1 MSVPN
6 TPQKATILAVDD
18 RPEDLA
24 LVRAYLNMPGYTIVT
39 AKDGDDALV
48 KLAQTA
54 VDLVIL
60 DVDMPGRTGFE
71 VCRFIRG
78 VEETKGL
85 PVLLVTSLTEV
96 ADRVKGIECGADEF
110 LSKPIDRAELQIRV
124 KTLLQAKFY
133 RQQII
138 EKNAL
143 LEGILSHW
151 HSEDVVARIK
161 DDSTLLKLGGERKP
175 ITVLFADLCGFTHY
189 SESVSPEEVMDTLNQ
204 TFGRL
209 AKLVGDNHGTFDKYI
224 GDCLMAFY
232 GAPISFGND
241 AFNALKT
248 AAQMQA
254 EFRALK
260 AAWGDGPRANLGLA
274 IGLNTGEAVVGN
286 VGSEKLMGYTVIGDT
301 VNVAARIQAQAEHGQ
316 IFMGESTYEQTSGM
330 AVATKTGETSLKGRV
345 KPVAIFELVRLFT
358 PV

>member
-1 MSVPN
+1 MDEKS
-6 TPQKATILAVDD
+6 QRATILVVDD
-18 RPEDLA
+18 RPEALA
-24 LVRAYLNMPGYTIVT
+24 LVRAYLREPSYTIVT
-39 AKDGDDALV
+39 AKDGNDALV
-48 KLAQTA
+48 KLAQTS

-78 VEETKGL
+78 AEETKDL
-85 PVLLVTSLTEV
+85 SVLLLTSLTEV

-110 LSKPIDRAELQIRV
+110 LSKPVDRAELQTRV
-124 KTLLQAKFY
+124 RALLRAKFY
-133 RQQII
+133 RQQIM

-143 LEGILSHW
+143 LEQVLSHW

-161 DDSTLLKLGGERKP
+161 ENSGLLKLGGERKLV
-175 ITVLFADLCGFTHY
+175 TVLFADLCGFTRY
-189 SESVSPEEVMDTLNQ
+189 SESVSPEEAMDTLNQ

-209 AKLVGDNHGTFDKYI
+209 AKLVGDNRGTFDKYI

-241 AFNALKT
+241 AVNAVRT
-248 AAQMQA
+248 AVQMQK

-260 AAWGDGPRANLGLA
+260 EKWVDGARADLGLA
-274 IGLNTGEAVVGN
+274 IGLNSGEVVVGN

-301 VNVAARIQAQAEHGQ
+301 VNVAARIQAEAEEGQ
-316 IFMGESTYEQTSGM
+316 VLLGEATFELVSGI
-330 AVATKTGETSLKGRV
+330 AVAKKTGETTLKGRV
-345 KPVAIFELVRLFT
+345 KPVSIFELVRLFT